1 VEGAVLL
8 FFPLWVVKLLWEQVK
23 SWTPR
28 QPATAQAAPL
38 VKKERWLTGKKVGFL
53 LAPLLILP
61 VFEWAVDSVAR
72 NYLPLYADR
81 IFLWSNFAALVVLAV
96 VLTPV
101 LLEGIHEPA
110 PSAASGQS
118 SSAGESVIS
127 RRKWKSKLTS
137 WLATLI
143 FLGVLISP
151 VSWLVKIAI
160 FATALIYPQALLQ
173 LKRWTFGLT
182 VRGDYDRA
190 LRLNRMW
197 VSIPF
202 YGDSL
207 EGLILVIAGRYKEGL
222 ASLKP
227 LAFDKSGQPRLTS
240 NELYAYA
247 LALSNEGEKATA
259 QQLYEAAI
267 LVPQRS
273 GVFHSGLAACLL
285 EQNKEPE
292 LMEQVLATWQEP
304 LSTDQQRANQAHRIA
319 KYAWALASCGR
330 HDEAEARLQEAFA
343 GSVAFGNRDLAV
355 LQSLAGETWRAL
367 GDLSKARIAFQD
379 ALTICPNGDVAA
391 MARKRLAELGES

>member
-1 VEGAVLL
+1 M
-8 FFPLWVVKLLWEQVK
+8 
-23 SWTPR
+23 
-28 QPATAQAAPL
+28 
-38 VKKERWLTGKKVGFL
+38 
-53 LAPLLILP
+53 
-61 VFEWAVDSVAR
+61 FEWAVDFLAR
-72 NYLPLYADR
+72 DYLPLYADR

-118 SSAGESVIS
+118 SSAGESAIS
-127 RRKWKSKLTS
+127 RRKWERKLTS
-137 WLATLI
+137 WLTTLI

-151 VSWLVKIAI
+151 ISWKVKIAL

-190 LRLNRMW
+190 LRLNKKW
-197 VSIPF
+197 LSLPF

-247 LALSNEGEKATA
+247 LALSNEGEKAAA

-285 EQNKEPE
+285 EQKKEPERARE
-292 LMEQVLATWQEP
+292 LMEQVLATWHEP
-304 LSTDQQRANQAHRIA
+304 LSTEQQRANQAHRIA

-330 HDEAEARLQEAFA
+330 RDEAEARLQDAFA
-343 GSVAFGNRDLAV
+343 ESVAFGNRDLAV

-367 GDLSKARIAFQD
+367 GDLSKARIAFQE
-379 ALTICPNGDVAA
+379 AIAICPDGDVAA
-391 MARKRLAELGES
+391 GARKGLAELGES